1 MATNQPGVSL
11 EEIVI
16 NDQNKT
22 ITLEDTINL
31 DETIVLDDSTLMEE
45 VINLDS
51 TEASLESTDSKQGRK
66 EDNTKIPDNLGVF
79 KLSS

>member
-1 MATNQPGVSL
+1 MASKEPSLSL
-11 EEIVI
+11 EENIPGNQIV
-16 NDQNKT
+16 T

-66 EDNTKIPDNLGVF
+66 EDNTKIPDNLAVF